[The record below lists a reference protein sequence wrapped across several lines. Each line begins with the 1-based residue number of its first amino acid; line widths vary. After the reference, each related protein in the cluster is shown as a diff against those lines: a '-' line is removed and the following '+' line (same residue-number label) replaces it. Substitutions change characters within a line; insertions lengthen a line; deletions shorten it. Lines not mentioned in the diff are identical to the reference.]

1 MKISK
6 DLDLAAR
13 LLLFLAAK
21 TSSGGASKEELA
33 RGLDVPVGEVE
44 VLLTKLHESKIVR
57 IRRQSGRD
65 EYLLRHDPSQIRIGM
80 IVDALR
86 PRERW
91 ELTLAHDETRS
102 LSTNEEGRPAWDEL
116 EKVILRGLQDYT
128 LDHLAWDTT
137 FHLDS

>member
-13 LLLFLAAK
+13 LLLFLASK
-21 TSSGGASKEELA
+21 TGPDGASKEELA
-33 RGLDVPVGEVE
+33 TGLDVPVGEVE
-44 VLLTKLHESKIVR
+44 SLLTRLHEAKIVR

-65 EYLLRHDPSQIRIGM
+65 EFLLRQDASQIRIGM
-80 IVDALR
+80 VVDALR
-86 PRERW
+86 PRDRW
-91 ELTLAHDETRS
+91 ELTLAHDETRAVA
-102 LSTNEEGRPAWDEL
+102 TAEDGRPAWDEL